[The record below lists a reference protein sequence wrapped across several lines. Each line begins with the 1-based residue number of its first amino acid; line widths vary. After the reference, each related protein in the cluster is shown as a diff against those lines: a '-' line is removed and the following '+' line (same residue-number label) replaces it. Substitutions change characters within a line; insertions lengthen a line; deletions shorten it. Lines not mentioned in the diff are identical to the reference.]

1 MTFKSRFDTIYK
13 NLNYMRSLSLGV
25 LIEPFLSQIRV
36 LLMALYLVY
45 LERNPYF
52 QIFFTNLLVIWM
64 VIHIQWFE
72 VFREKSYR
80 R

>member
-1 MTFKSRFDTIYK
+1 
-13 NLNYMRSLSLGV
+13 V

-52 QIFFTNLLVIWM
+52 QIFFTNLLVIWT
-64 VIHIQWFE
+64 VIHMQWFE